1 MTFKLP
7 FPQFISSVPDFL
19 MGAAF
24 LATWID
30 PYALGDGMLPYLL
43 LVMLLEF
50 IIIHSSAFIG
60 NIMYGDLSKQKKITM
75 MLGFFG
81 FYTLFVLAFSLGF
94 GEWWPIVAFTGLML
108 NRMLSVLVGNLP
120 EGEERERVKSMWA
133 VNVLCYIVGVFATIL
148 LPIPAMGITPEVISQ
163 AGLTGEGI
171 WVEEPYRLAAFG
183 FLYFTAVGYIELTI
197 ERRLHV
203 QKPSGEKREI

>member
-1 MTFKLP
+1 MTLKLP
-7 FPQFISSVPDFL
+7 FPNIFSSVPDFL

-30 PYALGDGMLPYLL
+30 PYALGDGMLPYMM

-120 EGEERERVKSMWA
+120 EGAERERVRSMWA
-133 VNVLCYIVGVFATIL
+133 VNVFCYIVGVFATIL
-148 LPIPAMGITPEVISQ
+148 LPIPALGITPEAIAQ

-171 WVEEPYRLAAFG
+171 WIEEPYRLAAFG
-183 FLYFTAVGYIELTI
+183 FLYFSAVGSIELTI
-197 ERRLHV
+197 ERSNKGK
-203 QKPSGEKREI
+203 KPSTENK

>member
-7 FPQFISSVPDFL
+7 FPQLFSSVPDFM

-60 NIMYGDLSKQKKITM
+60 NIMYGDLSKNKKITL

-81 FYTLFVLAFSLGF
+81 FYILFVLAFSFGF

-120 EGEERERVKSMWA
+120 EGEERERVRSMWA
-133 VNVLCYIVGVFATIL
+133 VNVFCYIVGVFATIM
-148 LPIPAMGITPEVISQ
+148 LPIPAMGITPEAISNS
-163 AGLTGEGI
+163 GLTGEGI
-171 WVEEPYRLAAFG
+171 WIEEPYRLAAFG
-183 FLYFTAVGYIELTI
+183 FLYFTAVGFFELMI
-197 ERRLHV
+197 ERRSLV
-203 QKPSGEKREI
+203 RTPSSERKEI

>member
-1 MTFKLP
+1 MTLKLP
-7 FPQFISSVPDFL
+7 FPNIFSSVPDFL

-30 PYALGDGMLPYLL
+30 PYALGDGMLPYLM

-120 EGEERERVKSMWA
+120 EGAERERVRSMWA
-133 VNVLCYIVGVFATIL
+133 VNVFCYIVGVFATIL
-148 LPIPAMGITPEVISQ
+148 LPIPALGITPEAIAQ

-171 WVEEPYRLAAFG
+171 WIEEPYRLAAFG
-183 FLYFTAVGYIELTI
+183 FLYFSAVGSIELTI
-197 ERRLHV
+197 ERSNKGK
-203 QKPSGEKREI
+203 KPSTENK